1 MAGCGVVANWNGM
14 GYYRRPALGRIKET
28 YMSTKEEIVRR
39 LDQKHKQVVEAL
51 MANDMTRFRE
61 LFEEEGVLIDELNSL
76 YWGDEP
82 VPVDHPRGSRG

>member
-1 MAGCGVVANWNGM
+1 M
-14 GYYRRPALGRIKET
+14 GRIKET